1 VAENGAKEPV
11 IKITNARQI
20 DSVPPRSYTV
30 AENLILRV
38 KPNGSRS
45 WVFRYA
51 AHGKV
56 KEIGLGKAGTKER
69 GLGEAKELAE
79 KMRAA
84 VRNGSDPRTVL
95 KPKHD
100 PSAQTFRWHA
110 SRYIEGREADHKA
123 GRHKNRSAKH
133 LAQWTST
140 LARYAYPHIG
150 DLLPK
155 DIGYAHIED
164 MARSKDLAAKA
175 ETKYRVIQRVKV
187 VLDEAADHDHDHSR
201 FNPAARY
208 LTKLKRDS
216 RDVAHHPY
224 APVEAV
230 PALYAALTAKDAT
243 SALALRWSILTACR
257 SGEARGA
264 LWSEIDGDMWAIA
277 ATRMKAGRPHSVWL
291 SDEAQSILEVMR
303 ERNPKQE
310 GRIFPGPQ
318 GGLISDVAINK
329 VLSGV
334 VVKVLGEG
342 AKATAHGFRTSFRT
356 WGAEADAKFS
366 PEALELCLAHIEANK
381 VVAAYNRATMDAE
394 RMRILKAWSD
404 YCSGSQDNAN
414 VVPFKTSAI

>member
-1 VAENGAKEPV
+1 MAAS
-11 IKITNARQI
+11 KISNARQV
-20 DSVPPRSYTV
+20 DSASPGSYTV

-38 KPNGSRS
+38 KPHGSRS

-84 VRNGSDPRTVL
+84 VRNGLDPRTVL

-100 PSAQTFRWHA
+100 PTAMTFKVHA
-110 SRYIEGREADHKA
+110 ARYIEGREADHKA
-123 GRHKNRSAKH
+123 GRHKNKSAKH
-133 LAQWTST
+133 LAQWEST

-150 DLLPK
+150 DMLPK

-216 RDVAHHPY
+216 RDVAHHAY

-230 PALYAALTAKDAT
+230 PALYAALKAKDAT
-243 SALALRWSILTACR
+243 SALCLRWSILTACR

-291 SDEAQSILEVMR
+291 SDEAQAILEVMR

-318 GGLISDVAINK
+318 GGLLSDVAINK
-329 VLSGV
+329 VLKGV
-334 VVKVLGEG
+334 VEKELGEG
-342 AKATAHGFRTSFRT
+342 AKATAHGFRSTFRT
-356 WGAEADAKFS
+356 WGAEADGKFS

-394 RMRILKAWSD
+394 RKRILKAWSA

-414 VVPFKTSAI
+414 VVPFKKSAT